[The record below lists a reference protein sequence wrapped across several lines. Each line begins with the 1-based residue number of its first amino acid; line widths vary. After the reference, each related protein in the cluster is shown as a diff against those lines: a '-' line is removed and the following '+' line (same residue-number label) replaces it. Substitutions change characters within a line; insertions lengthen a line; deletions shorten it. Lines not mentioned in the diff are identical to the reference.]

1 MSVNLVNNNRW
12 KILPTLTGLPPKQQV
27 VCKAD
32 TGASSNY
39 LTKKDEY
46 ILQDAKPIINGPIVK
61 LPNDV
66 QIQASKQGLLP
77 LPPVLSDKA
86 RTAHVF
92 KGLTN
97 ASLLSIGRLCD
108 DGCVTVFDE
117 HDLRIFKRENLIY
130 KEKETTMTVY
140 GTSPWTLTY
149 HYIKHFQFPVTNLFN
164 RA

>member
-12 KILPTLTGLPPKQQV
+12 KILPTLTGLSPKPKV

-39 LTKKDEY
+39 ITKRDEH

-77 LPPVLSDKA
+77 LPPVLSDNS
-86 RTAHVF
+86 RTAHAF

-97 ASLLSIGRLCD
+97 DSLLLIGRLCN
-108 DGCVTVFDE
+108 DGCVAVFDE
-117 HDLRIFKRENLIY
+117 HDLRIFKRENLILQGKRNY
-130 KEKETTMTVY
+130 ND
-140 GTSPWTLTY
+140 SL
-149 HYIKHFQFPVTNLFN
+149 
-164 RA
+164 